1 MENILKRWKSVE
13 SVFTKLKQRLMLF
26 LNVLKRR
33 KNNDSVGLLGSSLLK
48 LIDQKSRVLQ
58 ALKKERIKKV
68 IIFIDWLLFLPLKC
82 SSVIEPVR

>member
-13 SVFTKLKQRLMLF
+13 SVFTKLKQRLMMF